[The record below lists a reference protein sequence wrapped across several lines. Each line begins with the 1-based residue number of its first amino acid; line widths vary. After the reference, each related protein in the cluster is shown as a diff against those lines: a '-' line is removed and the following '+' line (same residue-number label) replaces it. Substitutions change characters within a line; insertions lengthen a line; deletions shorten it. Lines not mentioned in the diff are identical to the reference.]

1 LSINDN
7 DFVNDDVSESWDFRN
22 YLVFL
27 EMLLSI
33 PAFTDN
39 DFNFAQNLLH
49 WWEIILVPVYFFL
62 FVKIG
67 KYYYNKKFPQGTD
80 QKLFINGLK
89 VKMLGSIFIT
99 LIYNFYYLGGD
110 TTAYFN
116 DGRLLN
122 RILFN
127 DPVTAVRMFFISGN
141 RGSWPDDL
149 LTIVSNFRMP
159 FAANTWIIVK
169 IAAFFGL
176 LCFQSMLCTSLFF
189 AFFAYACLW
198 RFYSTLGK
206 MYPQLKKK
214 LGVVI
219 IFVPSV
225 IIWGSG
231 IFKDTVTLAAMLVLF
246 CSVYTIFF
254 ERKKIIKN
262 FLTIII
268 SGYLLLIVK
277 DYILFSFSV
286 SILLWLL
293 ISVSFSIRARLL
305 RIIVLLFITGIG
317 ILSFFAAIN
326 YIGTGITEFAVKAL
340 LENTVLTGQYLHAA
354 STQSEG
360 STYDLG
366 TIEPTIQGFIAAAPK
381 AINVT
386 LFRPYLWESNKIII
400 LFSAIES
407 SLIFLYFIYVLFKNK
422 VIFFFTKILKDPYL
436 ILCVFFTLIF
446 ATFVGVSSFNFGSL
460 VRYKIPC
467 IPFFLTAL
475 VIIDGKRKRADKA
488 LSV

>member
-1 LSINDN
+1 MIFENDH
-7 DFVNDDVSESWDFRN
+7 VSESWDFRN

-27 EMLLSI
+27 AMLLTI

-39 DFNFAQNLLH
+39 DLNFSQNLLH
-49 WWEIILVPVYFFL
+49 WWEVILLPVYFLL
-62 FVKIG
+62 FIKIG
-67 KYYYNKKFPQGTD
+67 KYYYRKKFPLGTD

-99 LIYNFYYLGGD
+99 LIYNLYYYGGD

-122 RILFN
+122 KLLFN
-127 DPVTAVRMFFISGN
+127 DPGTAIRLFFISGKN
-141 RGSWPDDL
+141 GSWPDNL
-149 LTIVSNFRMP
+149 LTIVSNFRMA

-169 IAAFFGL
+169 ISAFFSL
-176 LCFQSMLCTSLFF
+176 FCFQSMLCTSLFF
-189 AFFAYACLW
+189 AFFTHLCLW
-198 RFYSTLGK
+198 RFYNTLGK
-206 MYPQLKKK
+206 MYPPLKKK
-214 LGVVI
+214 LGIVI

-246 CSVYTIFF
+246 CSVHAIFF
-254 ERKKIIKN
+254 ERKKIFKN
-262 FLTIII
+262 IITAII

-286 SILLWLL
+286 SIILWLL
-293 ISVSFSIRARLL
+293 ISISFSIKARLL
-305 RIIVLLFITGIG
+305 RMAVLLFIGGIA

-326 YIGTGITEFAVKAL
+326 YIGTGITEFAVKSL
-340 LENTVLTGQYLHAA
+340 LENSVLTGQYLHAV
-354 STQSEG
+354 SEQSEG

-366 TIEPTIQGFIAAAPK
+366 TIEPTVQGFIAVAPK

-407 SLIFLYFIYVLFKNK
+407 TLIFIYFIYVLFKNK

-436 ILCVFFTLIF
+436 MLCIFFTLVF
-446 ATFVGVSSFNFGSL
+446 ATFVGISSFNFGSL

-475 VIIDGKRKRADKA
+475 VILDGKRKRADKA